1 MVSSSRSKVMAEA
14 DASLE
19 CIVKLGG
26 SAVTDKSTLETPRLD
41 AIRAAADIISQVRG
55 RCIVVHGAGSFGHF
69 QAREHGVV
77 WGYRDKETDTEVQTV
92 KLGFCRTRQSVTK
105 LLHIITEEFV
115 RLGIPAVGVSPLS
128 SWVTDDASVV
138 KADTDNIRDMLLEG
152 FLPVMHGDAVLD
164 RKRGCTI
171 LSGDTI
177 IKHLCSVFRPPRVV
191 FLTDVPGIYDR
202 PPEQPGA
209 QLIPEIQVDRDRKL
223 HVSIATSSQAHDVT
237 GGIALKLKSAID
249 IVTESNGHTCVMV
262 CGIQSQAAV
271 RACVEGQ
278 LPQGT
283 GTIVQ
288 LNISKHPDE
297 VT

>member
-1 MVSSSRSKVMAEA
+1 MAETGTG
-14 DASLE
+14 LE

-26 SAVTDKSTLETPRLD
+26 SAVTDKNTLETPRLD

-77 WGYRDKETDTEVQTV
+77 WGYRDKETTAEVQTV

-105 LLHIITEEFV
+105 LLHLITEEFV
-115 RLGIPAVGVSPLS
+115 GRGIPAVGVSPLS

-152 FLPVMHGDAVLD
+152 FVPVMHGDAVLD

-177 IKHLCSVFRPPRVV
+177 IKHLCGVFHPPRVV
-191 FLTDVPGIYDR
+191 FLTDVAGIYDR
-202 PPEQPGA
+202 PPEQPAGS
-209 QLIPEIQVDRDRKL
+209 QLIPEIQVDQHRKL
-223 HVSIATSSQAHDVT
+223 HVFIATSSQAHDVT
-237 GGIALKLKSAID
+237 GGIALKLKSAVD
-249 IVTESNGHTCVMV
+249 IVTESNGRTCVMV
-262 CGIQSQAAV
+262 CGIQSGAAV

-278 LPQGT
+278 LPKAT

-288 LNISKHPDE
+288 LNMCKHPVE